1 MTNHGDLDTNR
12 KQRPGDSR
20 VRRVSKVLDSFELG
34 IVLVLV
40 ALMSLVVLFASID
53 LAWTIVRDLLA
64 PPFLLMTLEGLLDTF
79 GAFLLVLIGLE
90 LLESIKA
97 YLEEHVVHA
106 EVVILAALI
115 AMARKVIVLDFKE
128 LEPMMALGIA
138 TLIAALAAGYYL
150 MKRAGAAPRSSLLD

>member
-20 VRRVSKVLDSFELG
+20 VRRVANVLDSFERA
-34 IVLVLV
+34 IVLVLI

-53 LAWTIVRDLLA
+53 LAWTIVRDMLA

-90 LLESIKA
+90 LLETGPQ
-97 YLEEHVVHA
+97 V
-106 EVVILAALI
+106 EVARGEALVEGAALE
-115 AMARKVIVLDFKE
+115 AEAGLDHDSS
-128 LEPMMALGIA
+128 
-138 TLIAALAAGYYL
+138 
-150 MKRAGAAPRSSLLD
+150 RSSRFCSRSA